1 MPDLPSEA
9 TPNQSAAAIGP
20 TVTPA
25 EAAGLTVKLLL
36 SLAAWYRVAGQHAL
50 AAELLAITAQRS
62 DAQQLAQE
70 QANLAIATGRP
81 EQAIAILTEQTDR
94 KDTFSG
100 WVALGRCQLEAGNLD
115 AAATIAADQVAR
127 SPESVT
133 ALLLAGDVARAGGN
147 HAMARAHYETILSL
161 VPANTNALAALGRLA
176 VQTGDRSAAGAILEK
191 LLTAE
196 VPLTANQLQT
206 VATLADL
213 LDQPTR
219 AAALRHQALGLEAG
233 RAARLAHE
241 VEVALGRS
249 TASHVEDES
258 PPLLAT
264 LPLLGQA
271 DRVQSAP
278 SPAADTTS
286 ACATLPL
293 ATASAA
299 PDEVAIDPRV
309 TELLQRDFGY
319 EQLRSG
325 QAAVIANV
333 LAGHDTLAIMP
344 TGAGKSLTFQLPA
357 MLLDGLTLV
366 LSPLIALMK
375 DQFDSL
381 PPAVQARTAL
391 INSSQA
397 TDEQRRVVSGLTNG
411 DYKMIYAAPERL
423 RQHSFVSAL
432 RQAGLSLVVV
442 DEAHCISLWGHDF
455 RPDYLTIPAALR
467 ELDNPP
473 VLAITATATRR
484 MAEGIKE
491 GFHRDLDEI
500 RTSVFRPNLFY
511 EAYVLAN
518 REQKVQ
524 RAIDIARQE
533 RGPGIIYVRS
543 RKDAEAIAALLRD
556 RGVSAAPY
564 HAGLDSST
572 RSQNQDRFMS
582 GQTRVV
588 VATTAFGMGVNKAD
602 VRFIIHLSPTPS
614 LEAYAQES
622 GRAGR
627 DGQPARCVLLA
638 TKSDKSTLSRMA
650 RRDEQGIDS
659 LRRIYAGLKQAAVGP
674 WALVDPDSLLRW
686 QPLDGPD
693 GEEEPDP
700 RIALG
705 LLEQAKL
712 LKRHPDLP
720 VAYTL
725 HFSEPEGGESPPDP
739 LWDALLAWLGP
750 VRPNS
755 PATFRTAEA
764 LAALTCPPDD
774 LVRMLTSRPELT
786 LREGPRQACF
796 ELLPAGTDAGARIEL
811 VLARVRQEAEGRI
824 QQVMSYVNARRCRH
838 VLLANHLGEGL
849 AACGEHC
856 DICLAVDGAAA
867 GPVAAAAP
875 EERSLTTADDAMA
888 VLEAVRSLSF
898 PLGKPGLTKF
908 LLGSVESRVRADRS
922 PSFGRLAGVR
932 KGTLERLLDKLVEHG
947 FLEFFMDREYKLL
960 RLTEQGRRAGADDLA
975 AFDARR
981 GASQTSAAG
990 TAESAASPEAEDLFN
1005 RLREWRRARAIQD
1018 AVPPY
1023 VVAHDAQ
1030 LRLLAEHRPHDDSTL
1045 LDVPGFGP
1053 TKVERYGSEIVA
1065 VIAGAANGSEP
1076 VE

>member
-1 MPDLPSEA
+1 M
-9 TPNQSAAAIGP
+9 AIGP
-20 TVTPA
+20 LVTPA
-25 EAAGLTVKLLL
+25 QASGLTVKLLL
-36 SLAAWYRVAGQHAL
+36 SLAGWYRAGGEHAL
-50 AAELLAITAQRS
+50 AAALLEIAAQRS

-70 QANLAIATGRP
+70 QASLAMATGRP
-81 EQAIAILTEQTDR
+81 ERAIEILTELTSR
-94 KDTFSG
+94 KDTLG
-100 WVALGRCQLEAGNLD
+100 AWVALGRCQLEAGNLE
-115 AAATIAADQVAR
+115 AAATIAAAQVAR

-133 ALLLAGDVARAGGN
+133 ALLLAGDVARAAGE
-147 HAMARAHYETILSL
+147 HETARAHYESILAL
-161 VPANTNALAALGRLA
+161 VPANTNALAALSRLA
-176 VQTGDRSAAGAILEK
+176 LLSGDRAGAGAVLDQ
-191 LLTAE
+191 LLAAAA
-196 VPLTANQLQT
+196 PLTANQVQT
-206 VATLADL
+206 IAALADL

-219 AAALRHQALGLEAG
+219 AAALRHQALRLEAA
-233 RAARLAHE
+233 RATRLAHE
-241 VEVALGRS
+241 VDVALGR
-249 TASHVEDES
+249 TDAVPIDEPA
-258 PPLLAT
+258 PPLPAP
-264 LPLLGQA
+264 LPLRGEV
-271 DRVQSAP
+271 DHDPSS
-278 SPAADTTS
+278 SPAVADAVSTD
-286 ACATLPL
+286 ATLPL
-293 ATASAA
+293 ATAPVAA
-299 PDEVAIDPRV
+299 DETATDPRV
-309 TELLQRDFGY
+309 IELLQRDFGY

-344 TGAGKSLTFQLPA
+344 TGAGKSITFQLPA
-357 MLLDGLTLV
+357 MLLEGVTLV

-375 DQFDSL
+375 DQYDSL

-391 INSSQA
+391 LNSSQP
-397 TDEQRRVVSGLTNG
+397 TDEQRRVISGLTNG

-423 RQHSFVSAL
+423 RQHSFISAL
-432 RQAGLSLVVV
+432 RQAGISLVVV

-484 MAEGIKE
+484 MADGIKE

-511 EAYVLAN
+511 EAHVLAN

-524 RAIDIARQE
+524 RAFDIAREE

-543 RKDAEAIAALLRD
+543 RKDTEAIAALLRD
-556 RGVSAAPY
+556 RGISAAPY
-564 HAGLDSST
+564 HAGLDTAT
-572 RSQNQDRFMS
+572 RSRNQDRFMS

-602 VRFIIHLSPTPS
+602 VRFIIHLSPPPS

-627 DGQPARCVLLA
+627 DGRPARCVVLA
-638 TKSDKSTLSRMA
+638 AKSDKSTLSRMA

-674 WALVDPDSLLRW
+674 WALIDPDSLLRW
-686 QPLDGPD
+686 QPLEPD

-720 VAYTL
+720 ISYTL
-725 HFSEPEGGESPPDP
+725 RLNDTEPTAGDPPAPDP
-739 LWDALLAWLGP
+739 RWDALLAWLGP
-750 VRPNS
+750 IRPDGQV
-755 PATFRTAEA
+755 TLRTADA
-764 LAALTCPPDD
+764 LAALACAPDD
-774 LVRMLTSRPELT
+774 LVRLLTSRPDLT
-786 LREGPRQACF
+786 LWEGPRQACF
-796 ELLPAGTDAGARIEL
+796 ELLPAGTDAAARIEL
-811 VLARVRQEAEGRI
+811 VLSRVRQEAEGRI

-838 VLLANHLGEGL
+838 VLLANHLGERL
-849 AACGEHC
+849 AACGECC
-856 DICLAVDGAAA
+856 DICLAGDGAAA
-867 GPVAAAAP
+867 VGPVAVAAP
-875 EERSLTTADDAMA
+875 EERTRTTADDALA
-888 VLEAVRSLSF
+888 VLEAVRTLSF

-922 PSFGRLAGVR
+922 PAFGSLAGLR

-947 FLEFFMDREYKLL
+947 FLEYFIDREYKLL
-960 RLTEQGRRAGADDLA
+960 RLTERGRQAGRDDLE
-975 AFDARR
+975 AFDPGRAPIQTN
-981 GASQTSAAG
+981 GTGGTSVPASDSA
-990 TAESAASPEAEDLFN
+990 EAEDLFN

-1030 LRLLAEHRPHDDSTL
+1030 LRLLAEHRPHDDTTL

-1065 VIAGAANGSEP
+1065 VIAGAGNGAAP
-1076 VE
+1076 VG